1 MITTCTLT
9 AEQIPLLFPI
19 GHAFSAEAGRDPFN
33 EEVFSRTWETMLKL
47 GFARVYVLMDVNTVV
62 GALGAMF
69 VPDPFSGVLTAAE
82 NFWYV
87 LPEHRK
93 SGVGI
98 ALLNE
103 FEEDAKAAGC
113 KQILM
118 VHFAQMGA
126 RLQALYESRGY
137 VLLEQTFRKGI

>member
-9 AEQIPLLFPI
+9 AEQVPLLFPI
-19 GHAFSAEAGRDPFN
+19 GHAFSAEAGRAPFN
-33 EEVFSRTWETMLKL
+33 EEIFSKTWEAILKS
-47 GFARVYVLMDVNTVV
+47 GCARIYVLLDVNTVV

-69 VPDPFSGVLTAAE
+69 VPEPFSGVFTAAE

-98 ALLNE
+98 ALFNE
-103 FEEDAKAAGC
+103 FEEDAKALGC

-118 VHFAQMGA
+118 VHFAHMGA
-126 RLQALYESRGY
+126 GLPALYESRGY
-137 VLLEQTFRKGI
+137 ALLEQTFRKEI